1 MIFALLQLVQDTI
14 LRQRGKLMKYFL
26 TVDQIQEQK
35 VVLLSDQPE
44 LALNFPL
51 ELLPAELKEGD
62 VLAINIENDSLER
75 QKREQEVAQLL
86 QELTTGNN

>member
-1 MIFALLQLVQDTI
+1 
-14 LRQRGKLMKYFL
+14 MKYFL

-62 VLAINIENDSLER
+62 VLAINIEN
-75 QKREQEVAQLL
+75 
-86 QELTTGNN
+86 TTQHIFDYLNIVKKNVCVG